1 MSPDSFPLVGFSTG
15 ERWEERWVCAG
26 QATFPR
32 KMSESDR
39 QTCLDVELPVSS
51 EIPTLDRFLWQT
63 GETAN
68 ISRKEP

>member
-1 MSPDSFPLVGFSTG
+1 MSPDSFPLARFSEGEHWG
-15 ERWEERWVCAG
+15 ERQVYAG
-26 QATFPR
+26 QETFPR